1 MARHGILHL
10 PATDAGIGWRNAPC
24 LHRTAVLI
32 PDGFPGQRLRVLPKP
47 LVRSALGRPITE
59 RLLVTD
65 AGYFP
70 HAAAHGRA
78 RRQGAEETVVILC
91 TRGIGWLTLGDG
103 ASERTHRVSAGE
115 VAVVPAHTPHVY
127 RADPDD
133 PWSIWWLHVTG
144 SDMSDLV
151 RAISTPETGPIVF
164 LRDVYSAVA
173 AIERAVVALERDETA
188 ASLYLASGAAWGL
201 LAQLAADRLQGP
213 AATADRI
220 QIVQDFLRDNLA
232 SPVSVG
238 ELARLASLSTSHFSA
253 LFKASTGIGVVEY
266 VRRLRSA
273 RARELLM
280 TTDAPIADIG
290 LSVGYSDP
298 FYFSRQFRLVN
309 GTSPSDFRRAAGR
322 HEVDQ

>member
-1 MARHGILHL
+1 M
-10 PATDAGIGWRNAPC
+10 
-24 LHRTAVLI
+24 VLI

-47 LVRSALGRPITE
+47 LVRSALAQPITE

-70 HAAAHGRA
+70 HAAAHGLA
-78 RRQGAEETVVILC
+78 RRQGAKETIVILC
-91 TRGIGWLTLGDG
+91 TRGIGWLTLGEG
-103 ASERTHRVSAGE
+103 KRERTYRVSPGE
-115 VAVVPAHTPHVY
+115 VAVIPAHTPNVY

-144 SDMSDLV
+144 SDMPELV
-151 RAISTPETGPIVF
+151 EAICTAESGPIVA

-188 ASLYLASGAAWGL
+188 ASMYLASGAAWGL
-201 LAQLAADRLQGP
+201 LAQLASDRLQGP

-220 QIVQDFLRDNLA
+220 QIVQDYLRDNLA

-238 ELARLASLSTSHFSA
+238 ELARLASLSSSHFSA

-280 TTDAPIADIG
+280 TTDASVADIG
-290 LSVGYSDP
+290 MSVGYGDP

-309 GTSPSDFRRAAGR
+309 GTSPSEFRRAATQNQVER
-322 HEVDQ
+322 

>member
-1 MARHGILHL
+1 M
-10 PATDAGIGWRNAPC
+10 
-24 LHRTAVLI
+24 LI

-47 LVRSALGRPITE
+47 LVRSALTQPITE

-78 RRQGAEETVVILC
+78 RQHGAAETVVILC
-91 TRGIGWLTLGDG
+91 TRGFGWLTVGVG
-103 ASERTHRVSAGE
+103 SAERGYRVGAGE
-115 VAVVPAHTPHVY
+115 VAVIPARVPHVY

-144 SDMSDLV
+144 SDTSELV
-151 RAISTPETGPIVF
+151 ESICTPESGAIVA
-164 LRDVYSAVA
+164 LRDVYSAA
-173 AIERAVVALERDETA
+173 ALIERAVVALERDETA

-201 LAQLAADRLQGP
+201 LAQLASDRLQGP

-220 QIVQDFLRDNLA
+220 QIAQDYLRDNLA
-232 SPVSVG
+232 AQVSVG
-238 ELARLASLSTSHFSA
+238 ELARLASLSSSHFSA

-280 TTDAPIADIG
+280 TTEASVADIG
-290 LSVGYSDP
+290 MSVGYGDP

-309 GTSPSDFRRAAGR
+309 GTSPSEFRRDAGR
-322 HEVDQ
+322 QQVDG

>member
-1 MARHGILHL
+1 M
-10 PATDAGIGWRNAPC
+10 
-24 LHRTAVLI
+24 LI
-32 PDGFPGQRLRVLPKP
+32 PDGFPGQRLRVLPAP
-47 LVRSALGRPITE
+47 LARSALTQPITE

-78 RRQGAEETVVILC
+78 RQRGADENVVIVC
-91 TRGIGWLTLGDG
+91 SRGVGWLTLGDG
-103 ASERTHRVSAGE
+103 EDARSYRVAAGE
-115 VAVVPAHTPHVY
+115 AVVIPARTPHVY

-144 SDMSDLV
+144 ADAPQLV
-151 RAISTPETGPIVF
+151 AAITPPDTAPIVA

-173 AIERAVVALERDETA
+173 SIERAVVALERDETA
-188 ASLYLASGAAWGL
+188 ASLYIASGAAWGL
-201 LAQLAADRLQGP
+201 LAQLASDRLQGP

-220 QIVQDFLRDNLA
+220 QIVQDYLRDNLA
-232 SPVSVG
+232 SQISVA
-238 ELARLASLSTSHFSA
+238 ELARQASLSASHFSA

-273 RARELLM
+273 RARELLI
-280 TTDAPIADIG
+280 TTDASVADIG
-290 LSVGYSDP
+290 LSVGYGDP

-309 GTSPSDFRRAAGR
+309 GTSPSEFRRASTGTR
-322 HEVDQ
+322 VDR

>member
-1 MARHGILHL
+1 M
-10 PATDAGIGWRNAPC
+10 
-24 LHRTAVLI
+24 
-32 PDGFPGQRLRVLPKP
+32 
-47 LVRSALGRPITE
+47 
-59 RLLVTD
+59 TD

-78 RRQGAEETVVILC
+78 RRQGADETVVILC
-91 TRGIGWLTLGDG
+91 TRGVGWLTVGGGNEGERGYRVTAG
-103 ASERTHRVSAGE
+103 A
-115 VAVVPAHTPHVY
+115 VAVIPAHTPHVY

-144 SDMSDLV
+144 SDMPELV
-151 RAISTPETGPIVF
+151 DAICTPDGGPIVP

-201 LAQLAADRLQGP
+201 LAQLASDRLQGP

-220 QIVQDFLRDNLA
+220 QIVQDYLRDNLA

-238 ELARLASLSTSHFSA
+238 ELARLASLSTSHFAA
-253 LFKASTGIGVVEY
+253 LFKASTGSGVVEY

-280 TTDAPIADIG
+280 TTDVSVADIG
-290 LSVGYSDP
+290 LSVGYTDP

-309 GTSPSDFRRAAGR
+309 GTSPTDFRRDAGR
-322 HEVDQ
+322 HQVDQ